1 MIEINEC
8 KIAGLKLFKPKII
21 KDDRGYFME
30 SFNKKIFDE
39 YLKGIKF
46 IQDNESKS
54 KFGVLRGL
62 HFQKPP
68 LDQAKL
74 VRVVS
79 GKIYDVAVDLRKNSP
94 TYAKYECFELSCE
107 NKHQLF
113 IPSGFAHGFLVISE
127 KAIVNYKV
135 DNHYSKEHES
145 GIIWDDE
152 IINISWPINY
162 DNIRVSEKDS
172 CLTKFVK
179 FKTCFL

>member
-8 KIAGLKLFKPKII
+8 KIAGLKLFKPKVI

-54 KFGVLRGL
+54 KFGVLRG
-62 HFQKPP
+62 FRQSP

-79 GKIYDVAVDLRKNSP
+79 G
-94 TYAKYECFELSCE
+94 
-107 NKHQLF
+107 
-113 IPSGFAHGFLVISE
+113 
-127 KAIVNYKV
+127 
-135 DNHYSKEHES
+135 
-145 GIIWDDE
+145 
-152 IINISWPINY
+152 NI
-162 DNIRVSEKDS
+162 
-172 CLTKFVK
+172 
-179 FKTCFL
+179 